1 MTALRRL
8 ALLTA
13 ISTYLLIVVGAI
25 VRSTGS
31 GLGCPDWPLCHGQLL
46 PPPSVAAWIESS
58 HRWVAALVSTVILAQ
73 VAAAWIWARHV
84 RHIVIPATAVPI
96 ILAVQ
101 ILLGAWVVWLE
112 TPALVVM
119 IHLSFAFII
128 LALVLWVNIAAR
140 VAANGGL
147 SVADDGPGSGVRAS
161 RASLTGYWW
170 LVLALTFVTYL
181 QLVVGGLTRAL
192 GAGWVCTGFPLCNG
206 QLAPFGSGGLVDLH
220 LTHRLLGFVV
230 AGLIGWTAWKTAK
243 TPGLPP
249 AMLRVAYSL
258 VVIVLAQITIGA
270 VAVVVGPALVL
281 QSIQSGIAS
290 GVPVSASA
298 AGDPV
303 AAPLWIIQTLHVAG
317 ASAVWSMVVV
327 LMAMTW
333 HVRRPELV
341 GRAVTASTRETISAN
356 TPISTREKIG
366 AYFTLTKPR
375 VIVLLLI
382 TTLAAMLMAHR
393 GLPPLGLIVFT
404 LLGGALAAGGAG
416 AINHYLDRDVDE
428 FMGRTSKRPIP
439 SGAVPPLNGLFFG
452 ICLGIISFT
461 FMVAFVNVLSAGLTL
476 FALLFYVFVYTRW
489 LKRWTPLNIVIGGA
503 AGAIPPVVGIA
514 AVTNEVNWLAIWLFT
529 IIFVWTPPHFWA
541 LSLLMQR
548 EYAAAGIPMLPVVR
562 GEEETRRQIVL
573 YSLAMVALT
582 LMVWSLGFLGAIYI
596 VAAAI
601 LGGLFIYYAVRLWR
615 EATAPAARRLF
626 LFSMLYLALL
636 FVAMVVDR
644 QVLL

>member
-13 ISTYLLIVVGAI
+13 VGTYLLIVVGAI

-31 GLGCPDWPLCHGQLL
+31 GLGCPDWPLCHGQFV
-46 PPPSVAAWIESS
+46 PPPQVTAWIEFS
-58 HRWVAALVSTVILAQ
+58 HRFTGAIVSALILAM
-73 VAAAWIWARHV
+73 VAAAWVWAKNV
-84 RHIVIPATAVPI
+84 RHIVWPATAVPI
-96 ILAVQ
+96 MLAAQ
-101 ILLGAWVVWLE
+101 ITLGAWVVWLD
-112 TPALVVM
+112 TQTLAVM
-119 IHLSFAFII
+119 VHLSFAFVIMGF
-128 LALVLWVNIAAR
+128 VLWVNIAAR

-147 SVADDGPGSGVRAS
+147 ALADDGPSSGVRLT
-161 RASLTGYWW
+161 RASLAGYWR
-170 LVLALTFVTYL
+170 LVLTLTGVTYL
-181 QLVVGGLTRAL
+181 LLIVGGFTRAF
-192 GAGWVCTGFPLCNG
+192 GAGWVCSGFPLCNG
-206 QLAPFGSGGLVDLH
+206 QLAPFGSSPLVDLH

-230 AGLIGWTAWKTAK
+230 AALIFWLAWKTSK
-243 TPGLPP
+243 MSGLPP
-249 AMLRVAYSL
+249 ALKRVAYSL
-258 VVIVLAQITIGA
+258 VAILIAQITIGA
-270 VAVVVGPALVL
+270 VAVVVGPALVM
-281 QSIQSGIAS
+281 QQVQGMQNA
-290 GVPVSASA
+290 SASA
-298 AGDPV
+298 AGNPV
-303 AAPLWIIQTLHVAG
+303 AAPLWILQTLHVAG

-327 LMAMTW
+327 LLAMTW
-333 HVRRPELV
+333 HARRPELV
-341 GRAVTASTRETISAN
+341 GPGVPLGDRADASS
-356 TPISTREKIG
+356 TPAISTREAVR

-382 TTLAAMLMAHR
+382 TTLAAMLMAQR
-393 GLPPLGLIVFT
+393 GLPSMQLMLFT

-428 FMGRTSKRPIP
+428 KMGRTSKRPIP

-452 ICLGIISFT
+452 ICLGIVSFT
-461 FMVAFVNVLSAGLTL
+461 FMVAFVNLLSAALTL

-503 AGAIPPVVGIA
+503 AGAIPPVVGIS

-548 EYAAAGIPMLPVVR
+548 EYAAAGIPMLPIVR
-562 GEEETRRQIVL
+562 GEEETRRQIL
-573 YSLAMVALT
+573 WYSVAMVVLT
-582 LMVWSLGFLGAIYI
+582 IVVWTLGFLGAIY
-596 VAAAI
+596 VVSAAV
-601 LGGLFIYYAVRLWR
+601 LGGLFLYYAMRLLR
-615 EATAPAARRLF
+615 EANAQAARRLF